1 MAHHD
6 PNDPSGEKYS
16 QPVEYRHQDGPQH
29 APDGGHGGRNA
40 LIVIGLLGVIGAG
53 LFVANE
59 ESHHSSG
66 GRASAESSP
75 GSHEP
80 STSISVPSTHRAN
93 SASSTAKASPS
104 KSRTSSSAP
113 SRPTSR
119 PTTHAT
125 SVPSHNPVTPTSVPS
140 HENLRLEVARTIVL
154 GFDAQKTSLDD
165 MVQDLRA
172 THAGGAFLVD
182 VDNSSGQGNEL
193 YRGIHNALP
202 DVMLMSDEEGGNVH
216 RLTYPFSPPSAQQ
229 LGAMTVAQVRQWGM
243 REGAVMR
250 QNGVRWDLAPVLDV
264 DDGSGTGAIS
274 ALDRSFG
281 QPGQSYAAQSANI
294 AAKADAF
301 AKGLEAEGVEDV
313 AKHFPGIGHAL
324 PNSDTDSHAAH
335 TTVTNSDLRPYAT
348 LAANGDLGGVMMSN
362 VFADNWDSSRP
373 ADISPAAYRKL
384 DGIVGS
390 NVLELTDD
398 LTAISNYY
406 GLPPAESVAAA
417 KVAGA
422 DMPLV
427 DYTSIGDFERAVDIT
442 VSEEPVAQI
451 HESYEKY
458 LALK

>member
-1 MAHHD
+1 
-6 PNDPSGEKYS
+6 
-16 QPVEYRHQDGPQH
+16 
-29 APDGGHGGRNA
+29 
-40 LIVIGLLGVIGAG
+40 
-53 LFVANE
+53 
-59 ESHHSSG
+59 
-66 GRASAESSP
+66 
-75 GSHEP
+75 
-80 STSISVPSTHRAN
+80 
-93 SASSTAKASPS
+93 
-104 KSRTSSSAP
+104 
-113 SRPTSR
+113 
-119 PTTHAT
+119 
-125 SVPSHNPVTPTSVPS
+125 
-140 HENLRLEVARTIVL
+140 VL